1 LAVKLAAILAK
12 ELASYF
18 TSVLAYV
25 VIAVFL
31 ALSGFFFYT
40 NLAFFITMGGF
51 DLNRGLWQNQFH
63 DMRLVLLLIA
73 PLLTMRLFAEERRQ
87 GTLELLWTYPV
98 RDAALVGGK
107 YLAAVVVLVAMLLLA
122 LACPA
127 ALAFFYAVDFN
138 SVLVGY
144 LGLLLLGA
152 SFLACGI
159 FVSSLTESQLVAGTV
174 TFGLL
179 LFFWAVTWNQAA
191 ASDRLVAIATQLS
204 LFDRFYLFARG
215 AIDSKDVVF
224 FALFIGFFLFLT
236 LLSLESRHW
245 RGIR

>member
-1 LAVKLAAILAK
+1 MKLAAVLEK
-12 ELASYF
+12 ELRSYF
-18 TSVLAYV
+18 SSPLAYV
-25 VIAVFL
+25 VMTVFL
-31 ALSGFFFYT
+31 VLAGFYFYT
-40 NLAFFITMGGF
+40 NLAFFIMMGGF
-51 DLNRGLWQNQFH
+51 DLNRGLWQYQFH

-98 RDAALVGGK
+98 RDGALIGGK
-107 YLAAVVVLVAMLLLA
+107 YLAALAVLVAMLALTLAYPATIALLY
-122 LACPA
+122 P
-127 ALAFFYAVDFN
+127 VDFS

-179 LFFWAVTWNQAA
+179 LFFWVLTWNQAA
-191 ASDRLVAIATQLS
+191 ANDRLVAALTQVS
-204 LFDRFYLFARG
+204 LFDRFFLFARG
-215 AIDSKDVVF
+215 AVDSKDLVF
-224 FALFIGFFLFLT
+224 FLLFIAFFLFLT

>member
-1 LAVKLAAILAK
+1 MKLVAILEK
-12 ELASYF
+12 ELRSYF
-18 TSVLAYV
+18 SSLLAYV
-25 VIAVFL
+25 VMTVFL
-31 ALSGFFFYT
+31 VLSAFFFYT

-51 DLNRGLWQNQFH
+51 DLNRGLWQYQFH

-87 GTLELLWTYPV
+87 GTLELLWTYPL
-98 RDAALVGGK
+98 RDVSLVGGK
-107 YLAAVVVLVAMLLLA
+107 YGAALVVLAAMLCLTLAYPVAVA
-122 LACPA
+122 LIYPI
-127 ALAFFYAVDFN
+127 DFG

-159 FVSSLTESQLVAGTV
+159 FVSSLTDSQLVAGTV
-174 TFGLL
+174 TFGML
-179 LFFWAVTWNQAA
+179 LFFWVITWNQAA
-191 ASDRLVAIATQLS
+191 ANDRLVAALTQLS

-215 AIDSKDVVF
+215 AIDSKDLVF
-224 FALFIGFFLFLT
+224 FALFISFFLFLT

>member
-1 LAVKLAAILAK
+1 VKLAAVLEK
-12 ELASYF
+12 ELRSYF
-18 TSVLAYV
+18 TSPLAYV
-25 VIAVFL
+25 VMTVFL
-31 ALSGFFFYT
+31 VLAAFFFYT

-51 DLNRGLWQNQFH
+51 DLNRGLWQYQFH

-98 RDAALVGGK
+98 RDVSLIGGK
-107 YLAAVVVLVAMLLLA
+107 YVASLIVLLAMLLLT
-122 LACPA
+122 LAYPA
-127 ALAFFYAVDFN
+127 AIAFIYPIDFS

-144 LGLLLLGA
+144 LGLVLLGA

-159 FVSSLTESQLVAGTV
+159 FVSSLTDSQLVAGTV

-179 LFFWAVTWNQAA
+179 LFFWVLTWNQAA
-191 ASDRLVAIATQLS
+191 ANDRLVAALTQVS
-204 LFDRFYLFARG
+204 LFDRFFLFARG
-215 AIDSKDVVF
+215 AVDSKDLVF
-224 FALFIGFFLFLT
+224 FALFIAFFLFLT

>member
-1 LAVKLAAILAK
+1 MKFAAILEK
-12 ELASYF
+12 ELRSYF
-18 TSVLAYV
+18 SSLLAYV
-25 VIAVFL
+25 VMAVFL
-31 ALSGFFFYT
+31 VLSAFFFYT

-51 DLNRGLWQNQFH
+51 DLNRGLWQYQFH

-87 GTLELLWTYPV
+87 GTLELLWTYPI
-98 RDAALVGGK
+98 RDVSLIGAKYAA
-107 YLAAVVVLVAMLLLA
+107 AFVVLVAMLLLT
-122 LACPA
+122 LAYPA
-127 ALAFFYAVDFN
+127 AIAFIYPIDFS

-159 FVSSLTESQLVAGTV
+159 FVSSLTDSQLVAGTV
-174 TFGLL
+174 TFGML
-179 LFFWAVTWNQAA
+179 LFFWVITWNQAA
-191 ASDRLVAIATQLS
+191 ANDRLVAALTQVS
-204 LFDRFYLFARG
+204 LFDRFFLFARG
-215 AIDSKDVVF
+215 AIDSKDLVF

>member
-1 LAVKLAAILAK
+1 MKLAAVLEK
-12 ELASYF
+12 ELRSYF
-18 TSVLAYV
+18 SSPLAYV
-25 VIAVFL
+25 VMTVFL
-31 ALSGFFFYT
+31 VLAGFYFYT
-40 NLAFFITMGGF
+40 NLAFFIMMGGF
-51 DLNRGLWQNQFH
+51 DLNRGLWQYQFH

-98 RDAALVGGK
+98 RDGALIGGK
-107 YLAAVVVLVAMLLLA
+107 YLAALAVLVAMLALTLAYPATIALLY
-122 LACPA
+122 P
-127 ALAFFYAVDFN
+127 VDFS

-179 LFFWAVTWNQAA
+179 LFFWVLTWNQAA
-191 ASDRLVAIATQLS
+191 ANDQLVAALTQVS
-204 LFDRFYLFARG
+204 LFDRFFLFARG
-215 AIDSKDVVF
+215 AVDSKDLVF
-224 FALFIGFFLFLT
+224 FLLFIAFFLFLT

>member
-1 LAVKLAAILAK
+1 MTVFLVLAA
-12 ELASYF
+12 
-18 TSVLAYV
+18 
-25 VIAVFL
+25 
-31 ALSGFFFYT
+31 FFFYT

-51 DLNRGLWQNQFH
+51 DLNRGLWQYQFH
-63 DMRLVLLLIA
+63 DMRLELLLIA

-98 RDAALVGGK
+98 RDVSLIGGK
-107 YLAAVVVLVAMLLLA
+107 YVASLIVLLAMLLLT
-122 LACPA
+122 LAYPA
-127 ALAFFYAVDFN
+127 AIAFIYPIDFS

-144 LGLLLLGA
+144 LGLVLLGA

-159 FVSSLTESQLVAGTV
+159 FVSSLTDSQLVAGTV

-179 LFFWAVTWNQAA
+179 LFFWVLTWNQAA
-191 ASDRLVAIATQLS
+191 ANDRLVAALTQVS
-204 LFDRFYLFARG
+204 LFDRFFLFARG
-215 AIDSKDVVF
+215 AVDSKDLVF
-224 FALFIGFFLFLT
+224 FALFIAFFLFLT

>member
-1 LAVKLAAILAK
+1 VKFLAILEK

-18 TSVLAYV
+18 GSLLAYV
-25 VIAVFL
+25 VISVFL
-31 ALSGFFFYT
+31 TLSGFFFCT
-40 NLAFFITMGGF
+40 NVAFFVTTGGS
-51 DLNRGLWQNQFH
+51 DLNRGLWQYQFL
-63 DMRLVLLLIA
+63 DMRLVLLLVA

-98 RDAALVGGK
+98 RDSSLIAGKYVAALV
-107 YLAAVVVLVAMLLLA
+107 VLLAMLGLGLA
-122 LACPA
+122 YPA
-127 ALAFFYAVDFN
+127 ALAVLHPIDLH

-159 FVSSLTESQLVAGTV
+159 FVSSLTENQLVAGTV

-179 LFFWAVTWNQAA
+179 LFLWALTWNQAA
-191 ASDRLVAIATQLS
+191 AGDRLMSIAMQLS

-236 LLSLESRHW
+236 LLSLESRLW

>member
-1 LAVKLAAILAK
+1 VKLAAVLEK
-12 ELASYF
+12 ELRSYF
-18 TSVLAYV
+18 TSLLAYV
-25 VIAVFL
+25 VMTVFL
-31 ALSGFFFYT
+31 VLAAYFFYT
-40 NLAFFITMGGF
+40 NLSFFIVMGGF
-51 DLNRGLWQNQFH
+51 DLNRGLWQYQFH

-98 RDAALVGGK
+98 RDVSLIGGK
-107 YLAAVVVLVAMLLLA
+107 YVASLVVLLAMLLLT
-122 LACPA
+122 LAYPA
-127 ALAFFYAVDFN
+127 AIAFIYPIDFS

-144 LGLLLLGA
+144 LGLALLGA

-174 TFGLL
+174 TFGML
-179 LFFWAVTWNQAA
+179 LFFWVLTWNQAA
-191 ASDRLVAIATQLS
+191 ANDRLIAALTQLS
-204 LFDRFYLFARG
+204 LFDRFFLFARG
-215 AIDSKDVVF
+215 AVDSKDLVF

>member
-1 LAVKLAAILAK
+1 MKFFAILEK
-12 ELASYF
+12 ELRSYF
-18 TSVLAYV
+18 SSLLAYV
-25 VIAVFL
+25 VMAVFL
-31 ALSGFFFYT
+31 VLSAFFFYT

-51 DLNRGLWQNQFH
+51 DLNRGLWQYQFH

-87 GTLELLWTYPV
+87 GTLELLWTYPI
-98 RDAALVGGK
+98 RDVSLIGAKYAA
-107 YLAAVVVLVAMLLLA
+107 AFVVLVAMLLLT
-122 LACPA
+122 LAYPA
-127 ALAFFYAVDFN
+127 AIAFIYPIDFS

-159 FVSSLTESQLVAGTV
+159 FVSSLTDSQLVAGTV
-174 TFGLL
+174 TFGML
-179 LFFWAVTWNQAA
+179 LFFWVITWNQAA
-191 ASDRLVAIATQLS
+191 ANDRLVAALTQVS
-204 LFDRFYLFARG
+204 LFDRFFLFARG
-215 AIDSKDVVF
+215 AIDSKDLVF

>member
-1 LAVKLAAILAK
+1 MRFFAIFEK
-12 ELASYF
+12 ELRSYF
-18 TSVLAYV
+18 SSLLAYV
-25 VIAVFL
+25 VMAVFL
-31 ALSGFFFYT
+31 VLSAFFFYT

-51 DLNRGLWQNQFH
+51 DLNRGLWQYQFH

-87 GTLELLWTYPV
+87 GTLELLWTYPI
-98 RDAALVGGK
+98 RDASLIGAK
-107 YLAAVVVLVAMLLLA
+107 YTAAFVVLVAMLLLT
-122 LACPA
+122 LAYPA
-127 ALAFFYAVDFN
+127 AIAFIYPIDFS

-159 FVSSLTESQLVAGTV
+159 FVSSLTDSQLVAGTV
-174 TFGLL
+174 TFGML
-179 LFFWAVTWNQAA
+179 LFFWVITWNQAA
-191 ASDRLVAIATQLS
+191 ANDRLVAALTQVS
-204 LFDRFYLFARG
+204 LFDRFFLFARG
-215 AIDSKDVVF
+215 AIDSKDLVF

>member
-1 LAVKLAAILAK
+1 MKFFAILEK
-12 ELASYF
+12 ELRSYF
-18 TSVLAYV
+18 SSLLAYV
-25 VIAVFL
+25 VMAVFL
-31 ALSGFFFYT
+31 VLSAFFFYT

-51 DLNRGLWQNQFH
+51 DLNRGLWQYQFH

-87 GTLELLWTYPV
+87 GTLELLWTYPI
-98 RDAALVGGK
+98 RDASLIGAK
-107 YLAAVVVLVAMLLLA
+107 YAAAFVVLMAMLLLT
-122 LACPA
+122 LAYPA
-127 ALAFFYAVDFN
+127 AIAFIYPLDFS

-159 FVSSLTESQLVAGTV
+159 FVSSLTDSQLVAGTV
-174 TFGLL
+174 TFGML
-179 LFFWAVTWNQAA
+179 LFFWVITWNQAA
-191 ASDRLVAIATQLS
+191 ANDRLVAALTQVS
-204 LFDRFYLFARG
+204 LFDRFFLFARG
-215 AIDSKDVVF
+215 AIDSKDLVF

>member
-1 LAVKLAAILAK
+1 MKFAAILEK
-12 ELASYF
+12 ELRSYF
-18 TSVLAYV
+18 SSLLAYV
-25 VIAVFL
+25 VMAVFL
-31 ALSGFFFYT
+31 VLSGFFFYT

-51 DLNRGLWQNQFH
+51 DLNRGLWQYQFH

-87 GTLELLWTYPV
+87 GTLELLWTYPL
-98 RDAALVGGK
+98 RDASLIGAK
-107 YLAAVVVLVAMLLLA
+107 YAAAFVVLMAMLVLTLA
-122 LACPA
+122 YPA
-127 ALAFFYAVDFN
+127 TIALIYPVAFS

-174 TFGLL
+174 TFGML
-179 LFFWAVTWNQAA
+179 LFFWVITWNQAA
-191 ASDRLVAIATQLS
+191 ANDRLVAALTQVS

-215 AIDSKDVVF
+215 AIDSKDLVF

>member
-1 LAVKLAAILAK
+1 MKLAAILEK
-12 ELASYF
+12 ELRSYF
-18 TSVLAYV
+18 SSLLAYV
-25 VIAVFL
+25 VMTVFL
-31 ALSGFFFYT
+31 VLSAFFFYT

-51 DLNRGLWQNQFH
+51 DLNRGLWQYQFH

-87 GTLELLWTYPV
+87 GTLELLWTYPL
-98 RDAALVGGK
+98 RDVSLVGGK
-107 YLAAVVVLVAMLLLA
+107 YGAALVVLAAMLGLTLAYPVAVA
-122 LACPA
+122 LIYPI
-127 ALAFFYAVDFN
+127 DFG

-159 FVSSLTESQLVAGTV
+159 FVSSLTDSQLVAGTV
-174 TFGLL
+174 TFGML
-179 LFFWAVTWNQAA
+179 LFFWVITWNQAA
-191 ASDRLVAIATQLS
+191 ANDRLVAALTQLS

-215 AIDSKDVVF
+215 AIDSKDLVF
-224 FALFIGFFLFLT
+224 FALFITFFLFLT

>member
-1 LAVKLAAILAK
+1 MKFAAVLQK
-12 ELASYF
+12 ELVSYF
-18 TSVLAYV
+18 SSLLAYV
-25 VIAVFL
+25 VMSVFL
-31 ALSGFFFYT
+31 VLSAFFFYT

-51 DLNRGLWQNQFH
+51 DLNRGLWQYQFH

-98 RDAALVGGK
+98 GDAAIIAGK
-107 YLAAVVVLVAMLLLA
+107 FVAALIVLSAMLVLTLA
-122 LACPA
+122 YPA
-127 ALAFFYAVDFN
+127 AIAVLYPVDFT

-152 SFLACGI
+152 SFLACGV

-179 LFFWAVTWNQAA
+179 LFFWVLTWNQAA
-191 ASDRLVAIATQLS
+191 ANDTLIAALTEVS
-204 LFDRFYLFARG
+204 LFDRFFLFARG
-215 AIDSKDVVF
+215 AIDSKDLVF
-224 FALFIGFFLFLT
+224 FALFIAFFLFAT
-236 LLSLESRHW
+236 LLSLESRRW

>member
-1 LAVKLAAILAK
+1 MKFFAILEK
-12 ELASYF
+12 ELRSYF
-18 TSVLAYV
+18 SSLLAYV
-25 VIAVFL
+25 VMAVFL
-31 ALSGFFFYT
+31 VLSAFFFYT

-51 DLNRGLWQNQFH
+51 DLNRGLWQYQFH

-87 GTLELLWTYPV
+87 GTLELLWTYPI
-98 RDAALVGGK
+98 RDASLIGAK
-107 YLAAVVVLVAMLLLA
+107 SAAAFVVLVAMLLLT
-122 LACPA
+122 LAYPA
-127 ALAFFYAVDFN
+127 AIAFIYPIDFS

-159 FVSSLTESQLVAGTV
+159 FVSSLTDSQLVAGTV
-174 TFGLL
+174 TFGML
-179 LFFWAVTWNQAA
+179 LFFWVITWNQAA
-191 ASDRLVAIATQLS
+191 ANDRLVAALTQVS
-204 LFDRFYLFARG
+204 LFDRFFLFARG
-215 AIDSKDVVF
+215 AIDSKDLVF

>member
-1 LAVKLAAILAK
+1 MKLLAILEK

-18 TSVLAYV
+18 SSLLAYV

-31 ALSGFFFYT
+31 VLSAFFFYT
-40 NLAFFITMGGF
+40 NLSFFVTMGGF
-51 DLNRGLWQNQFH
+51 DLARGLWQYQFH

-98 RDAALVGGK
+98 SDRALIAGK
-107 YLAAVVVLVAMLLLA
+107 YLAALVVLAVMLA
-122 LACPA
+122 LTFAYPV
-127 ALAFFYAVDFN
+127 ALATIYPIDFAT
-138 SVLVGY
+138 VFVGY
-144 LGLLLLGA
+144 LGLFCLGA
-152 SFLACGI
+152 SFLACGV
-159 FVSSLTESQLVAGTV
+159 FVSSLTDSQLVAGTV

-179 LFFWAVTWNQAA
+179 LFFWALTWNQAA
-191 ASDRLVAIATQLS
+191 ADDRLIAALSQVS

-215 AIDSKDVVF
+215 AMDSKDLVF
-224 FALFIGFFLFLT
+224 FALFVAFFLFLT
-236 LLSLESRHW
+236 RLSLESRHW